1 LAVKEL
7 PQPHADAAFGFTVT
21 CTTAPKWCKFFLP
34 FLMQEF
40 EQKAKEKSIHSVTS
54 LVLLQ
59 VIVSCPVYDLI
70 ISHCVLI
77 PLIRIE
83 KSQFS

>member
-7 PQPHADAAFGFTVT
+7 PQPHADDAFGFTVT

-40 EQKAKEKSIHSVTS
+40 EQKAKVFI
-54 LVLLQ
+54 L
-59 VIVSCPVYDLI
+59 
-70 ISHCVLI
+70 
-77 PLIRIE
+77 
-83 KSQFS
+83 